1 MQKKTK
7 NILKMLRKV
16 VSIAGKAG
24 LYSLVSQGKNMLIVE
39 SLSDGKRIPA
49 YARDKVMS
57 LGDIAIYTT
66 EDDMPL
72 GEVLDK
78 VYAHTEAKPVD
89 IKSFGSDK
97 AMREYFAE
105 ILPEFDSERVYNND
119 IRKLFSWYNIL
130 LGAGFTRFSQELQSA
145 EEPAAEAEAEK

>member
-1 MQKKTK
+1 
-7 NILKMLRKV
+7 MLRKV

-39 SLSDGKRIPA
+39 SLADGKRIPA

-66 EDDMPL
+66 GDDMPL

-78 VYAHTEAKPVD
+78 VYAFTDAKTVD
-89 IKSFGSDK
+89 LKSFGNDK
-97 AMREYFAE
+97 EMRDYFAQ
-105 ILPEFDSERVYNND
+105 ILPEYDSERVYNND

-130 LGAGFTRFSQELQSA
+130 LGAGFTKFTQELQSA
-145 EEPAAEAEAEK
+145 EETAEAEAKE